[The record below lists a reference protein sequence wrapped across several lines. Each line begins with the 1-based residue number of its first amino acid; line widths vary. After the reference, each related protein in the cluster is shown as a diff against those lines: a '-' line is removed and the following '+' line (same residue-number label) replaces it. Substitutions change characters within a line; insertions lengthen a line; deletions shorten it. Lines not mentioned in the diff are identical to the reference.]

1 MKMIFRQFF
10 EKESSTY
17 TYLLGDVSSREAILI
32 DGVRETMERD
42 LQFIR
47 ELGLELKY
55 LVETHIHADHITSSG
70 LIREKTGAKI
80 VIGSGSALET
90 ADRLL
95 EDGEEIA
102 FGEQTLKAIATPGH
116 TDGCTSYYCP
126 PYVFTGD
133 ALLIRGCGR
142 VDFQQGSSQKLF
154 HSVREKLFKLP
165 DETLICPCHDYKGRT
180 RSSIGEEKQHNPR
193 LGLDKSFEEFDEIMK
208 NLNLPRPKKIDEAV
222 PANMQSGLHD

>member
-1 MKMIFRQFF
+1 MIFRQFF

>member
-10 EKESSTY
+10 ERESATY

-32 DGVRETMERD
+32 DGVKETMERD

-80 VIGSGSALET
+80 LIGSGSALET

-116 TDGCTSYYCP
+116 TDSCTSYYCP

-165 DETLICPCHDYKGRT
+165 DETLVCPCHDYKGRT

-193 LGLDKSFEEFDEIMK
+193 LGLDKTFEEFEEIMG
-208 NLNLPRPKKIDEAV
+208 NLNLPRPKQIDEAV
-222 PANMQSGLHD
+222 PANMKSGLQD